1 MFKIALATSTCQAGR
16 GIIANDIAHSSGLLV
31 FNEFGGVTADTER
44 CVKDVFIA
52 EQSDTAAACDLTAG
66 VCFGLAGDGN
76 FFYFYFGFG
85 VVIGRCVRDERCVV
99 GVGKG

>member
-1 MFKIALATSTCQAGR
+1 MHTKAPDAYRFSNALTRISRERG

-31 FNEFGGVTADTER
+31 FNEFGGVAADTER

-52 EQSDTAAACDLTAG
+52 EQTDTAAARDLATG

-76 FFYFYFGFG
+76 FFY
-85 VVIGRCVRDERCVV
+85 
-99 GVGKG
+99 